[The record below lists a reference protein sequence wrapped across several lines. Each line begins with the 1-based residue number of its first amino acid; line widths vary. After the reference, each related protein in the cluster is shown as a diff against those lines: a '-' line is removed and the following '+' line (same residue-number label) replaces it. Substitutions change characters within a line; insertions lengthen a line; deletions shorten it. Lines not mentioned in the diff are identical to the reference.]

1 MIEHRHTAI
10 EALEHLKDSK
20 SELSKALYSILYKM
34 PQSRRMA
41 ATETGYPDMTYMV
54 TNPVKRWIEQGRA
67 QVIGSIRCSRSGRK
81 VEAVTTNPE
90 LFKQDNQLKLQF

>member
-1 MIEHRHTAI
+1 MTEHRHTANKD
-10 EALEHLKDSK
+10 LDSLKDSK
-20 SELSKALYSILYKM
+20 LELSKALYSVLYEK
-34 PQSRRMA
+34 PKSRRMA

-67 QVIGSIRCSRSGRK
+67 QVIGGVRCSRSGRK

-90 LFKQDNQLKLQF
+90 LFKQDNQLKLSL